1 MAVTTKGAPVRQHD
15 LHSARPRRGLRALW
29 TAAVLGAVAV
39 LTGCQG
45 EFSDGYLL
53 KGVTQESQQIT
64 TLWVWAWIA
73 LFGVGFLVWGLIFW
87 VMIRYRAKPGDNS
100 IPPQL
105 RYNVPIE
112 VLYTIVPI
120 FMIITFFY
128 YTAKVESDVMGVG
141 KQPDVR
147 VNVYGKQWS
156 WDFNYL
162 DADVHEV
169 GTQAV
174 LTGEPGVEQTL
185 PTLYI
190 PVGKR
195 VEFIVTSRDV
205 AHSFWV
211 PAFLQKLDMIPGRV
225 NRFQVVPTETGTFAG
240 KCAELCGAYHSR
252 MLFNVKIVEQAEF
265 DQHMA
270 DLKAAGQTGILGD
283 EFSREKLMKGEDLET
298 SGGLK

>member
-1 MAVTTKGAPVRQHD
+1 MT
-15 LHSARPRRGLRALW
+15 
-29 TAAVLGAVAV
+29 V

-53 KGVTQESQQIT
+53 KGITEESQQIT
-64 TLWVWAWIA
+64 TLWVWAWVA
-73 LFGVGFLVWGLIFW
+73 LCGVGFLVWGLIFW
-87 VMIRYRAKPGDNS
+87 CMIRYRAKDGDTE
-100 IPPQL
+100 IPAQL

-141 KQPDVR
+141 KKPDLR
-147 VNVYGKQWS
+147 VNVYGKQWA

-162 DADVHEV
+162 DANVHEV
-169 GTQAV
+169 GTQAI
-174 LTGEPGVEQTL
+174 LTGEPGVEKTL
-185 PTLYI
+185 PTLYV
-190 PVGKR
+190 PVNKR
-195 VEFIVTSRDV
+195 VEFVLTSRDV

-211 PAFLQKLDMIPGRV
+211 PAFLEKLDMIPGRV
-225 NRFQVVPTETGTFAG
+225 NRFQVVPTQTGTFQG

-252 MLFNVKIVEQAEF
+252 MLFNLKVVEQAEF
-265 DQHMA
+265 DKHMA

-283 EFSREKLMKGEDLET
+283 EFSREKLMEGENLET
-298 SGGLK
+298 SGGLKE